1 MECPICLDMVE
12 NSKCETECGHIFH
25 SQCMFKTIASGNFR
39 CPTCR
44 FELIKAPQ
52 NLPIELVDG
61 SHVLSPGTVIL
72 RPVSIMRRG
81 RVLTA
86 MTQFERAQG
95 NTSTPEN
102 NNRNPILNFF
112 SCLF

>member
-1 MECPICLDMVE
+1 MWWKILNVKLNCITFSIVNACSKPLLPEILDALLVDL
-12 NSKCETECGHIFH
+12 
-25 SQCMFKTIASGNFR
+25 NF
-39 CPTCR
+39 
-44 FELIKAPQ
+44 IKAPQ

-86 MTQFERAQG
+86 ITQFERAQG

-102 NNRNPILNFF
+102 NSRESTLNFF